1 MSTTIGLSPQQIT
14 GALDR
19 SAFTPRHSIMYAS
32 VILGHLFDG
41 FDINMMG
48 TVLPGISREFHL
60 TPASAGY
67 LASSVFIGML
77 VGSAVVGTLAD
88 RIGRK
93 RALLFAV
100 LFYGTLSLIAATAW
114 SYRSLVAMRMIEG
127 FGLGAEVPLVFTY
140 LSEFIPIRQRGFLLA
155 SSVFFWQLASFLA
168 ALAATYVIPAYGW
181 RGMFVVGGLP
191 SFIVAFLIARL
202 PELARFMMA
211 SGRVAEAERVVRWLS
226 TVPPDQVPAASVPQ
240 SDREG
245 RLRDL
250 LRPGYLRATLSVWI
264 MHFCGG
270 TVFFGL
276 GVWLP
281 TVFVHMG
288 FPLVR
293 SFYFTAAIT
302 GAGALGNLAGG
313 LLLDRLGRRPTLT
326 AFFLL
331 GAVFMLAWSQA
342 EGAVTIVTLGAA
354 TAFFGAGG
362 AGGLLFTYTS
372 EIFPTRFRGAEVGCA
387 AGWQRIG
394 GIIAPSV
401 LGLLLASHPN
411 SVVFFETL
419 AGVLLVGAIAMF
431 TLGFETRGKSLEQIS
446 ASLSGAMG

>member
-60 TPASAGY
+60 TPALAGY
-67 LASSVFIGML
+67 LASSVFVGML
-77 VGSAVVGTLAD
+77 VGSAIVGMLAD

-100 LFYGTLSLIAATAW
+100 LFYGTLSLITATAW

-140 LSEFIPIRQRGFLLA
+140 LSEFIPVRQRGVLLA
-155 SSVFFWQLASFLA
+155 SSVFFWQFASFLA

-191 SFIVAFLIARL
+191 SFIVAFLIGRL
-202 PELARFMMA
+202 PESSRFMIA
-211 SGRVAEAERVVRWLS
+211 AGRVAEAEHVVRWLS
-226 TVPPDQVPAASVPQ
+226 TVPPDQVPTAAPEPGGE
-240 SDREG
+240 R

-250 LRPGYLRATLSVWI
+250 MSPGYARATISVWI

-270 TVFFGL
+270 AVFFGL

-331 GAVFMLAWSQA
+331 GGLFMLAWSQA
-342 EGAVTIVTLGAA
+342 DGALTIVTLGAA

-362 AGGLLFTYTS
+362 AGGPLFTYTS
-372 EIFPTRFRGAEVGCA
+372 EIFPTRFRGTGVGWA

-394 GIIAPSV
+394 GILAPSA
-401 LGLLLASHPN
+401 LGLLLASHPS
-411 SVVFFETL
+411 SVVFFGVL
-419 AGVLLVGAIAMF
+419 AVVLLVGAVTMF
-431 TLGFETRGKSLEQIS
+431 TLGFETRGKSLEQIN
-446 ASLSGAMG
+446 ASLRGAPG